1 MNNQHSKSHIED
13 KKQKLLKY
21 HLVFGT
27 GNEEKDSLYVNM
39 GYTLIY
45 KSTHGIV

>member
-1 MNNQHSKSHIED
+1 MDNEIEI

-21 HLVFGT
+21 HLMFGT
-27 GNEEKDSLYVNM
+27 GNKEKDSLYVNM

-45 KSTHGIV
+45 KSTHGII